1 MPLSHFTIQNAKPT
15 GKPYKLADGGG
26 LFLSVQ
32 PNGSKLW
39 RLRYFYLGKE
49 RSLSI
54 GGYPAVSLADAR
66 ARRAEAKQQIA
77 AGNDPSIQK
86 KLNRIAAETA
96 ARTTFGL
103 VAAEYLDRLEA
114 NGAAPATLKKNRWL
128 LEDLARPI
136 ANRPIAEIIP
146 AELLDLLKRVEKSG
160 RRETAR
166 RMRGVIGSIFRYAI
180 VTLRA
185 TSDPTYALHGALL
198 RPNTKPR
205 AAITDEHDFGALLR
219 AIDSFDGWASIRA
232 ALQFLAL
239 TFARP
244 GEVRGATRSEINFE
258 KAVWRI
264 PAERTKMRRPHEVP
278 LSRQAVAVLRDIWP
292 VSETGN
298 LLFPSTRSFRRPL
311 SDHASKGK

>member
-15 GKPYKLADGGG
+15 GKPFKLADGGG

-54 GGYPAVSLADAR
+54 GAYPAVSLADAR
-66 ARRAEAKQQIA
+66 ARRDEAKQQIA
-77 AGNDPSIQK
+77 AGTDPSIQK

-166 RMRGVIGSIFRYAI
+166 RMRGVIGSVFRYAI

-219 AIDSFDGWASIRA
+219 AIDEFRRLGVDQGRA
-232 ALQFLAL
+232 AIPRAHLCSPRRGSRRNAFRDQF
-239 TFARP
+239 
-244 GEVRGATRSEINFE
+244 
-258 KAVWRI
+258 
-264 PAERTKMRRPHEVP
+264 
-278 LSRQAVAVLRDIWP
+278 
-292 VSETGN
+292 
-298 LLFPSTRSFRRPL
+298 
-311 SDHASKGK
+311 